1 MYVIND
7 LLSNENLNPKL
18 KKEFLIKNRNQLE
31 RIEWLVSTLL
41 KISMLDS
48 GTIILKKENV
58 NVCELIKDAVEP
70 LNIPIE
76 LKQQIIIINGKND
89 IVINVDYRWT
99 LEAIINILKNAHE
112 HTPCGG
118 SIKIEYNS
126 NPIYTEISITD
137 NGEGIAKTDIKHI
150 FERFYK
156 AKKSN
161 KESIG
166 IGLNMAKKIIDMQ
179 NGIISVSSTIGK
191 GTTFT
196 IKFFK
201 SNI

>member
-156 AKKSN
+156 AKKV
-161 KESIG
+161 I
-166 IGLNMAKKIIDMQ
+166 KK
-179 NGIISVSSTIGK
+179 VLV
-191 GTTFT
+191 
-196 IKFFK
+196 
-201 SNI
+201 